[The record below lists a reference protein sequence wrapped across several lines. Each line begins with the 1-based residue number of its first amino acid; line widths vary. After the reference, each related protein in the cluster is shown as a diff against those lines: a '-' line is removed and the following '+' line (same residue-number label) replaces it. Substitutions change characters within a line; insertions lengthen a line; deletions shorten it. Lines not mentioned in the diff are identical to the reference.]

1 MDIFTNILVM
11 MFSDRY
17 IYRYLG
23 NHVQR
28 WIFTD
33 ILVMMFSD
41 GYIYPYIDNDV
52 Q

>member
-1 MDIFTNILVM
+1 M
-11 MFSDRY
+11 MFSDGY
-17 IYRYLG
+17 IYRYLD
-23 NHVQR
+23 NYVQG

-41 GYIYPYIDNDV
+41 GYIYQYLDNDV

>member
-1 MDIFTNILVM
+1 MD
-11 MFSDRY
+11 

-23 NHVQR
+23 IDVQG

-41 GYIYPYIDNDV
+41 GYNYTNIFIMMFSDGYIY
-52 Q
+52 